1 MENANK
7 RRQMMDKIGNGFD
20 PKLAANAVP
29 ERQRLNEALGFGT
42 CKRCLTNNTAAGD
55 IVVRHYGR
63 GWWHDECYRVVNP
76 AFYQGLADPVQG
88 ALAAETSPNNAS
100 EDSPF

>member
-1 MENANK
+1 
-7 RRQMMDKIGNGFD
+7 MDKNGNGFD

-42 CKRCLTNNTAAGD
+42 CKRCLTNNTKAGD

-63 GWWHDECYRVVNP
+63 GWWHDACYRVANP
-76 AFYQGLADPVQG
+76 AFYEGLGDPPPAQVSVN
-88 ALAAETSPNNAS
+88 AEASSPNGVL